1 MNVLIAALRQTMN
14 APSVAAKLENVGLFA
29 HYEDPKTARARLDEE
44 LRDIVALDR
53 QLKQQ

>member
-1 MNVLIAALRQTMN
+1 VLIEALRRTMN
-14 APSVAAKLENVGLFA
+14 APSVATKLESVGLFA